1 MSEDIESAV
10 TKLCADQ
17 VGGSCYDPL
26 QSSYASMF
34 NDELWELDEIMEL
47 SEIQNVHEH
56 EISVDNNED
65 FNSKLKE
72 LSNHSI
78 ESGERIRLKVRRS
91 CIWEDTVA
99 KMKRVRREGLSG
111 LVTVQFIGE
120 PAVDEGG
127 PRKEFFY
134 LVHKHMQQ
142 VSGLFEGSYRSRSFT
157 HNVMALQRDEYI
169 IYGIISALSLLQ
181 GSPGPTMFSVP
192 IVDYIVHGKLE
203 AVSASVS
210 DLPTG
215 KVRSKLEELEAIN
228 DPVKFKQEAS
238 FNTPFRFEAG
248 YTKPVVSFENKA
260 ELIRCICLH
269 YLVISTLPEIDQF
282 IEGLKTSGVLEFI
295 RNNPN
300 QSRKLLQLN
309 EDQRLTAEIV
319 DELFHFSFSEGS
331 NKRTSEEAIAF
342 NFTHYLEDIAAG
354 EITTTILDPET
365 DGITT
370 CKVGLEHILQFVTG
384 CPIVPATGF
393 DTNLTCMFDHVDCD
407 KKLTV
412 NTCSCTLNF
421 PVSELLKDYQSFK
434 NEFTECIFSSP
445 GFGKV

>member
-1 MSEDIESAV
+1 
-10 TKLCADQ
+10 
-17 VGGSCYDPL
+17 
-26 QSSYASMF
+26 
-34 NDELWELDEIMEL
+34 
-47 SEIQNVHEH
+47 
-56 EISVDNNED
+56 
-65 FNSKLKE
+65 
-72 LSNHSI
+72 
-78 ESGERIRLKVRRS
+78 
-91 CIWEDTVA
+91 
-99 KMKRVRREGLSG
+99 
-111 LVTVQFIGE
+111 
-120 PAVDEGG
+120 
-127 PRKEFFY
+127 
-134 LVHKHMQQ
+134 MQQ
-142 VSGLFEGSYRSRSFT
+142 VSGLFEGSSRSRSFT
-157 HNVMALQRDEYI
+157 HNVMALQRDEYV

-319 DELFHFSFSEGS
+319 DELFHFSFSEEGS

-342 NFTHYLEDIAAG
+342 NFTHYLEDVEAG
-354 EITTTILDPET
+354 EVTTTILDPET

-384 CPIVPATGF
+384 CPVVPATGF